1 MMASLLPSSY
11 AGSQVVAPG
20 SSHAQVTTVAAGT
33 LKARLGQF
41 SHTGGLRGQRVWGW
55 VGEAGK
61 AGGLA
66 IGLAGVQACTRG
78 HANKR
83 SCLHKALLLPLET
96 SQERQAANR
105 RS

>member
-66 IGLAGVQACTRG
+66 IGLAGV
-78 HANKR
+78 
-83 SCLHKALLLPLET
+83 
-96 SQERQAANR
+96 
-105 RS
+105 